1 MDCKSTIMKNVVG
14 CQLSPVFVQVSTPYW
29 C

>member
-14 CQLSPVFVQVSTPYW
+14 CQLSPVFVQVSTPY
-29 C
+29 